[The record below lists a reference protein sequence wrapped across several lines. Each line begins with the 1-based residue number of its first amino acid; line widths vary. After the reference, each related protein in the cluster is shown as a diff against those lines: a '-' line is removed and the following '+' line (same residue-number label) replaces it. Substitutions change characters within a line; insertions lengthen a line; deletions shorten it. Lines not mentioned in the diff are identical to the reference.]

1 MNTDDKNKKLG
12 RGLSSLLSGKS
23 FKHEPKTNFTESI
36 NSELKIGI
44 TKIKPNKNQP
54 RKNFNNEELNNLA
67 SSIKQK
73 GIIQPI
79 LVRKN
84 LNDDNY
90 EIIAGERRWRAAQ
103 LAGVHNIP
111 VIIKKIS
118 DQEVIEIA
126 LIENIQ
132 RENLNPVEEAKA
144 YESLLKEHKYNQEEL
159 SKMLGKSRS
168 HIANMLRLLELS
180 QTILD
185 FLIHQ
190 KITIGH
196 ARPLIGIY
204 NAEEIAN
211 KIIKNKLSVRQT
223 EKLVSGYKKQRSKSN
238 LRKSDPNIADL
249 ENELSE
255 KIGLKTS
262 INFSNKSTS
271 GSITLYY
278 SNLDQLDDIM
288 ERLTKKKK

>member
-1 MNTDDKNKKLG
+1 MNTDDKNNKLG

-23 FKHEPKTNFTESI
+23 FKHEPKTNFAESM

-54 RKNFNNEELNNLA
+54 RKNFDNEELNNLA

-111 VIIKKIS
+111 VIIKKIN

-144 YESLLKEHKYNQEEL
+144 YESLLKEHKYTQEEL